1 MEKANYQQYWPI
13 VHPTVE
19 HLHGPEEVAYGM
31 DELIVLCLVR
41 DGRPYVRSFV
51 EHYSSM
57 DVKHLVFLDNGS
69 TDGTVEALKEYD
81 NVTVLR
87 TMLPYKTH
95 INSMRRYLA
104 ERFGQGRWS
113 LYVDIDE
120 LFDYPYSDIVGLG
133 SLLGYLN
140 SNSYTAVVAQMLDM
154 FPEKPLT
161 GRADILDEPLKELH
175 RFYDLSDLRWK
186 SIKEHPKYRLSNTY
200 GSNEI
205 AALSGGI
212 RLTVFGSSAF
222 LTKHPLVF
230 LDGKVKSAIPHWC
243 RNARVADFTGVLF
256 HYKFLDGLLHK
267 QAAQAEERPSRG
279 RSGGDVRY
287 KQYLE
292 VLEKAPSLSI
302 KTDTSKALKNV
313 NDLVGTRVMT
323 VSRQYMEFVEREEQ
337 RSGYY
342 SEERRAERL
351 LEAFFNAK
359 AEVTALL
366 EEKETTAEQV
376 KTLRRRKTKQE
387 KEKSRLEKEKS
398 HLEKEKSRL
407 EKEKSRLEK
416 EKSRL
421 EKEKSR
427 LEEESKEES
436 KELKQRILRLVE
448 QNQRLK
454 GQLRDIH
461 SSKSWQLLSALNRIR
476 AQLLRR

>member
-1 MEKANYQQYWPI
+1 MKKANYQQYWPI

-57 DVKHLVFLDNGS
+57 GVKHLVFLDNGS

-95 INSMRRYLA
+95 INSMRRYLV
-104 ERFGQGRWS
+104 ERFGHGRWS

-140 SNSYTAVVAQMLDM
+140 NNSYTAVVAQMLDM

-186 SIKEHPKYRLSNTY
+186 SIKEHPKCRLSNTY
-200 GSNEI
+200 GSDEI

-267 QAAQAEERPSRG
+267 QATQAEARPSRG

-302 KTDTSKALKNV
+302 RTDTSKELKSV

-337 RSGYY
+337 RNGYY
-342 SEERRAERL
+342 SEDRRAERV

-366 EEKETTAEQV
+366 EEKQTMAEQV
-376 KTLRRRKTKQE
+376 KILRRGKTKQEKLRREKTKQE
-387 KEKSRLEKEKS
+387 KEKTRLE
-398 HLEKEKSRL
+398 
-407 EKEKSRLEK
+407 
-416 EKSRL
+416 
-421 EKEKSR
+421 
-427 LEEESKEES
+427 EES
-436 KELKQRILRLVE
+436 KELKQRILQLVE

-461 SSKSWQLLSALNRIR
+461 SSKSWQLLSILNRIR

>member
-1 MEKANYQQYWPI
+1 MKKANYQQYWPI

-57 DVKHLVFLDNGS
+57 GVKHLVFLDNGS

-95 INSMRRYLA
+95 INSMRRYLV

-140 SNSYTAVVAQMLDM
+140 NNSYTAVVAQMLDM

-186 SIKEHPKYRLSNTY
+186 SIKEHPKCRLSNTY
-200 GSNEI
+200 GSDEI

-267 QAAQAEERPSRG
+267 QVAQAEERPSRG

-292 VLEKAPSLSI
+292 VLEKAPSHSI
-302 KTDTSKALKNV
+302 KTDTSKELKSV

-337 RSGYY
+337 RNGYY
-342 SEERRAERL
+342 SKERRAERV

-366 EEKETTAEQV
+366 EEKQTMAEQV
-376 KTLRRRKTKQE
+376 KTLRRGKTKQEKLRREKTKQE
-387 KEKSRLEKEKS
+387 KEKT
-398 HLEKEKSRL
+398 
-407 EKEKSRLEK
+407 
-416 EKSRL
+416 
-421 EKEKSR
+421 R
-427 LEEESKEES
+427 LEEESKD
-436 KELKQRILRLVE
+436 LKQRILRLVE

-461 SSKSWQLLSALNRIR
+461 SSKSWQLLSILNRIR
-476 AQLLRR
+476 AQLLRK